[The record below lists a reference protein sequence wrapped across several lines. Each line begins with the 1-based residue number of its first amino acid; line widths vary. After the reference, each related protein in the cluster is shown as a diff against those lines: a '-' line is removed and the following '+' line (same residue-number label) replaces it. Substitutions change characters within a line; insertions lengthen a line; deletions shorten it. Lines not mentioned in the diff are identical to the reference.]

1 MSNISDLIE
10 QYLKKLLK
18 DSLEDYIEIQRSKVA
33 SYFNCVPSQI
43 NYVLT
48 TRFSTGHG
56 YIVESRRG
64 GGGFIRIIK
73 LPLDRRVNLV
83 LDICDLIGESISR
96 VDAMGLIN
104 RLREEEVITQREKR
118 LMCAVIDSKLRYLE
132 MPVHNQLRALLL
144 KAMVTAVLKE

>member
-10 QYLKKLLK
+10 QYLKKLLEE
-18 DSLEDYIEIQRSKVA
+18 SLEDYIEIQRSKVA

-64 GGGFIRIIK
+64 GGGFIRIVK
-73 LPLDRRVNLV
+73 LPLDHRVNLV
-83 LDICDLIGESISR
+83 LGICNMIGESISR
-96 VDAMGLIN
+96 ADAIGLIN
-104 RLREEEVITQREKR
+104 RLQEEELITQREKR
-118 LMCAVIDSKLRYLE
+118 LMCSVIESKLQYLE
-132 MPVHNQLRALLL
+132 IPVHNQLRALLL